1 MQNERVM
8 KVEGIDLSGKGRA
21 LGVGVDLIEVSRI
34 ADMLERHGE
43 TFLKRVYTEQER
55 EYCMGMKYPHKHLA
69 DRFAAKEAVSK
80 CFGTGIG
87 SELSW
92 QSVSVINGSK
102 GEPQIT
108 LDEKGSALLSQKG
121 GESVLISLSHT
132 ESMAVAFAVLVAA
145 N

>member
-1 MQNERVM
+1 M
-8 KVEGIDLSGKGRA
+8 KVEDINMPREGSV

-43 TFLKRVYTEQER
+43 RFLKRVYTEQELK
-55 EYCMGMKYPHKHLA
+55 YCMGMKYPQKHLA
-69 DRFAAKEAVSK
+69 ARFAAKEAVSK

-92 QSVSVINGSK
+92 KSISVINGAN
-102 GEPQIT
+102 GEPNICF
-108 LDEKGSALLSQKG
+108 DEKGTKLLSQKG
-121 GESVLISLSHT
+121 GEAVLISLSHT

-145 N
+145 TKDV